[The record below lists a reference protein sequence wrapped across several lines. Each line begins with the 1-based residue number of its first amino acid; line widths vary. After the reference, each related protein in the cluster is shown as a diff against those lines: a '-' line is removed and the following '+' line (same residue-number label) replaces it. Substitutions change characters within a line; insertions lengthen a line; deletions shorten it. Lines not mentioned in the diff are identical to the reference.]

1 MPSHAKNVLI
11 TGAGKRIGA
20 ACARLLHSEGYNIFL
35 HYRSSAS
42 EAQQLCDQLNQQRA
56 DSAKIM
62 QADLINMPELEAV
75 ARAAEMAWGGI
86 DVLVNNASSFYP
98 TAMTEVTEAQWD
110 ELLGSNLKAPFFLAK
125 ALAKTLADNKGCIV
139 NIVDI
144 HAERGLSGYPVY
156 SIAKAGLAAMTK
168 ILAKELGPDVRVN
181 GVAPGAILWP
191 ELGLPKDLSE
201 SAKLEILQRIIL
213 KRSGKPDDIAKAV
226 LFMVKDADYI
236 TGQILTVD
244 GGRTLFC

>member
-1 MPSHAKNVLI
+1 MNVAVKNVLI
-11 TGAGKRIGA
+11 TGAAKRIGA
-20 ACARLLHSEGYNIFL
+20 ACARLLHSAGCNVFL
-35 HYRSSAS
+35 HYRSSAA
-42 EAQQLCDQLNQQRA
+42 EAQQLCDELNRLRP
-56 DSAKIM
+56 DSARIM
-62 QADLINMPELEAV
+62 QADLLNMAELKAV
-75 ARAAEMAWGGI
+75 AREASQAWGGL

-98 TAMTEVTEAQWD
+98 TAMTDVSEQQWD
-110 ELLGSNLKAPFFLAK
+110 ELLGSNLKAPFFLAQ

-156 SIAKAGLAAMTK
+156 SISKAGLAAMTK
-168 ILAKELGPDVRVN
+168 VLAKELGPEVRVN

-191 ELGLPKDLSE
+191 DNDLSE
-201 SAKLEILQRIIL
+201 PAKVEILQRVAL
-213 KRSGKPDDIAKAV
+213 KRSGEPFDIAKAV
-226 LFMVKDADYI
+226 LFLIKDADYI

>member
-1 MPSHAKNVLI
+1 MNGHVKNALI
-11 TGAGKRIGA
+11 TGAAKRIGA
-20 ACARLLHSEGYNIFL
+20 ACARLLHSEGYNVFI
-35 HYRSSAS
+35 HYRASAL
-42 EAQQLCDQLNQQRA
+42 EAQQLCNELNQQRP
-56 DSAKIM
+56 DSARII
-62 QADLINMPELEAV
+62 QADLLSMAELEAV
-75 ARAAEMAWGGI
+75 AGEVCKVWGGI

-98 TAMTEVTEAQWD
+98 TAVTEVTERQWD
-110 ELLGSNLKAPFFLAK
+110 ELLGSNLKVPFFLAQ
-125 ALAKTLADNKGCIV
+125 ALAKTLAANKGCIV

-168 ILAKELGPDVRVN
+168 VLAKELGPAVRVN

-191 ELGLPKDLSE
+191 DNDLSE
-201 SAKLEILQRIIL
+201 SAKLEILQRVIL
-213 KRSGKPDDIAKAV
+213 KRSGEPVDIAKAV
-226 LFMVKDADYI
+226 LFLVKDADYI